1 MRRILSALPLSLL
14 LAALPAQTESASQSP
29 FRLVPADANFVVR
42 MAAPAKWKQSFGTTQ
57 IAKLFQSQTLS
68 PMVGMLEQNYQK
80 ALEEMRKVGGFD
92 ADLID
97 AMLTDYTGEMVFAV
111 RVDLEGIE
119 EMMQSGEPP
128 EFEGLIAFAPGGNYD
143 LAKLCA
149 AIQQAFEK
157 EATSRAK
164 LGDIE
169 VGGVKA
175 RFVDNDEGELDMTL
189 PTMVDGQMVMFF
201 GNDVEKQIQRATSG
215 GAHFQGG
222 NAGSAMFV
230 HAEIGGLMKAIGSF
244 AGMMADMQG
253 AEVDVSKLLREM
265 GLESLTSF
273 DMSIGAD
280 GKHMAMEM
288 EIGMTSGNRGLMDM
302 FMPKAGAGTPKL
314 VRFVPQDAAAFNV
327 GTLDLGA
334 LYTTAAKIWTEMES
348 EMPMSWSDAMAAFA
362 ENTKVRLKEDL
373 LDHLGAEFMTVG
385 NPPVDGVDPDDVGN
399 PVEAFSQLAAGCCL
413 CLGLKDGKAFGESLE
428 KVRARVRHARGAQV
442 GGVPGCHGA
451 PPGGRRR
458 ARGRVRGDRRHAAAR
473 HRRRRQHQAVAAL
486 GARRARRR
494 AGGGELPA
502 GGQGAGRRP
511 AGRLVRDRGLAD
523 RGDPRR
529 VRGHD
534 GEHRSGPGRPGDA
547 GRHAEGHQP
556 GPEAPGHRE
565 DGRHELRDR
574 EGPALADALVSWP
587 GGPGRR
593 TRPGRAGQC
602 AGTIGAERRRPPR
615 DRARRSPRPRGGA
628 RTR

>member
-1 MRRILSALPLSLL
+1 MSRFLSVLPLSLL

-80 ALEEMRKVGGFD
+80 ALEEMRKEGGFD

-97 AMLTDYTGEMVFAV
+97 AMLTDYTGEMVLAL
-111 RVDLEGIE
+111 RIDLDGIE

-128 EFEGLIAFAPGGNYD
+128 EFEGLVAFTPGGNYD

-149 AIQQAFEK
+149 AVVQAVEK
-157 EATSRAK
+157 EAPAGAK
-164 LGDIE
+164 LRDIE
-169 VGGVKA
+169 IGTVKA
-175 RFVDNDEGELDMTL
+175 RLVDNDEGEPDVTL

-222 NAGSAMFV
+222 NAGSSMFM
-230 HAEIGGLMKAIGSF
+230 HAELGGLMKAISSV
-244 AGMMADMQG
+244 AGMAADMQG
-253 AEVDVSKLLREM
+253 AEFDASKLMREL

-288 EIGMTSGNRGLMDM
+288 EIGMTSGNRGLMDV

-314 VRFVPQDAAAFNV
+314 VRFVPQDAAAFTV
-327 GTLDLGA
+327 STLDLGA

-348 EMPMSWSDAMAAFA
+348 ELPMSWNDAMAAFA
-362 ENTKVRLKEDL
+362 ENAKIRLKEDL
-373 LDHLGAEFMTVG
+373 LDHLGAEFMTIG

-399 PVEAFSQLAAGCCL
+399 PVEAISQMTAGTCF

-428 KVRARVRHARGAQV
+428 KMLRASGMHAARKSEEYQGATVHRLAV
-442 GGVPGCHGA
+442 GGVIEVEYAVTDSMLLLGI
-451 PPGGRRR
+451 
-458 ARGRVRGDRRHAAAR
+458 GDDDNTKQSLRSVLDTAKS
-473 HRRRRQHQAVAAL
+473 
-486 GARRARRR
+486 
-494 AGGGELPA
+494 GGGELPA
-502 GGQGAGRRP
+502 AVKAQVDGLP
-511 AGRLVRDRGLAD
+511 AGWCAIGVSPIAATLG
-523 RGDPRR
+523 
-529 VRGHD
+529 
-534 GEHRSGPGRPGDA
+534 
-547 GRHAEGHQP
+547 
-556 GPEAPGHRE
+556 
-565 DGRHELRDR
+565 
-574 EGPALADALVSWP
+574 ALADTLQS
-587 GGPGRR
+587 
-593 TRPGRAGQC
+593 TGRARGQQ
-602 AGTIGAERRRPPR
+602 AMLVGMLKGISQDMKRLGIEKMVSTSYSSEKGL
-615 DRARRSPRPRGGA
+615 RSLMRW
-628 RTR
+628 